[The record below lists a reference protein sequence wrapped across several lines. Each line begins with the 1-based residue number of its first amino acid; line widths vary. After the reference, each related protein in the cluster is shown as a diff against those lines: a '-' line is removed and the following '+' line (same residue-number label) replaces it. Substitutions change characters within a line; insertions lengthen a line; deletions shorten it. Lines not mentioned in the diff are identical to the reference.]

1 MVGSGRRQ
9 KEKAGRSDLVGG
21 SGVRCRRDVKKDSRF
36 LVSAAGKREV
46 PVNLVGEDAWRSCFM
61 GESRELDFGPVRFE
75 MPCVRLVEPLDSVWM
90 SVCLESRGRG
100 HEHMDGT
107 ENCKNG

>member
-1 MVGSGRRQ
+1 MAAQVYGVEEMLRRTP
-9 KEKAGRSDLVGG
+9 G
-21 SGVRCRRDVKKDSRF
+21 F

-61 GESRELDFGPVRFE
+61 GESRELGFGPVRFE
-75 MPCVRLVEPLDSVWM
+75 MPCVRLVELLDSVWM
-90 SVCLESRGRG
+90 SVGLESRGRG